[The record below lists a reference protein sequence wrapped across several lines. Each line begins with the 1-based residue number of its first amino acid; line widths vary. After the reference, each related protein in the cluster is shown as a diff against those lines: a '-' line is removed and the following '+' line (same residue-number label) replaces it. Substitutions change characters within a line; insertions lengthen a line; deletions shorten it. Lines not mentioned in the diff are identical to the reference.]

1 MVERGLAGTAYFSR
15 VFTEQLS
22 GPGHVD
28 SMMAS
33 RGVLRSYEIL
43 NLLGP
48 RVWTD
53 HLQASVA
60 CGEPGDQMSLS
71 NAHAQTHT
79 CMHEKKIYNVPTQD
93 KPVGLHMLTLMD
105 INTYNK
111 KRLRTWKHSS

>member
-1 MVERGLAGTAYFSR
+1 MSEQHGGEGAGRPHISAECSQSSF
-15 VFTEQLS
+15 
-22 GPGHVD
+22 PAGHVD

-48 RVWTD
+48 QVWTD

-60 CGEPGDQMSLS
+60 CGELGDQMSLC
-71 NAHAQTHT
+71 NTHTHAQTHT
-79 CMHEKKIYNVPTQD
+79 CMHEYVPTQD

-111 KRLRTWKHSS
+111 KK